1 MPYES
6 TIPSYIW
13 YLPAIPNEVFHV
25 QTLNLQLHIYFVPIQ
40 AHEVVGVESIF
51 RAKCDL
57 PNAKVY
63 SRQIYEREPGLE
75 NAQF

>member
-13 YLPAIPNEVFHV
+13 YLSAIPNEVFHV
-25 QTLNLQLHIYFVPIQ
+25 PTLNLQWHICFVPIQ
-40 AHEVVGVESIF
+40 AHETVGVESIF
-51 RAKCDL
+51 RAKYTLHND
-57 PNAKVY
+57 KVY
-63 SRQIYEREPGLE
+63 SRKIYGREAGLE